1 MLLKKADALDEK
13 EMNEIKSRIGSIQ
26 NNKYVLMSKM
36 FGKKSNKPITNEEV
50 EEFVFGLLILYMN
63 LWMIPFGIV
72 ILTK

>member
-1 MLLKKADALDEK
+1 
-13 EMNEIKSRIGSIQ
+13 MNEIKSRIGSIQ

>member
-1 MLLKKADALDEK
+1 LLLKKADALDEK